1 MSKIWIG
8 NYKGPKGDTGP
19 QGEPG
24 PTGGGGEQG
33 PQGDIGP
40 IGPQGPKGDKG
51 DPGEAGPQGPAG
63 PKGDT
68 GEQGPQGIQG
78 PKGDK
83 GDTGAQGPQGIQGPA
98 GPSNISN
105 STGMLEAD
113 NHALN
118 AVQNNPD
125 ISGTLAHK
133 TKNIVGSP
141 KISGIDIY
149 DPYPSDYSNARD
161 KIEMKTKNNRTLTLK
176 IGGKLPYAS
185 IERIGTH
192 AKNQVVELPFSFGV
206 DAQGNYG
213 YYKDGADTV
222 TPFKKNPPSTNGGLE
237 VSQREGMPTP
247 TVTIQYNPNKIEL
260 GENNTG
266 YFISKSD
273 YGGDVYSGSLPVY
286 FTKCS
291 NNATEYS
298 GKAILKEYMEYYGM
312 KYIYKKAAS
321 GSYLELYD
329 FFIGSY
335 NKTKA
340 EGWLLIFTGNNFVGA
355 MEI

>member
-51 DPGEAGPQGPAG
+51 DKGDPGEQGPAG
-63 PKGDT
+63 EKGDT
-68 GEQGPQGIQG
+68 GEQGPIGLTGPQG
-78 PKGDK
+78 PKGD
-83 GDTGAQGPQGIQGPA
+83 TGEQGPQGIQGPA

-125 ISGTLAHK
+125 VSGTLAHK

-149 DPYPSDYSNARD
+149 DPYPSDYSSIRD
-161 KIEMKTKNNRTLTLK
+161 KIEMKTKHNRTLTLK
-176 IGGKLPYAS
+176 IGGKLPNAS
-185 IERIGTH
+185 IETIGTH
-192 AKNQVVELPFSFGV
+192 AKNQVVKLPFSFGV

-237 VSQREGMPTP
+237 VSQSEGMPTP

-291 NNATEYS
+291 NNTTEYS

-312 KYIYKKAAS
+312 KYIYKKVVS

>member
-8 NYKGPKGDTGP
+8 NYKGPKGDTG
-19 QGEPG
+19 E
-24 PTGGGGEQG
+24 
-33 PQGDIGP
+33 
-40 IGPQGPKGDKG
+40 
-51 DPGEAGPQGPAG
+51 
-63 PKGDT
+63 
-68 GEQGPQGIQG
+68 
-78 PKGDK
+78 
-83 GDTGAQGPQGIQGPA
+83 QGPQGIQGPA

-105 STGMLEAD
+105 SKGMLEAD

-125 ISGTLAHK
+125 VRDTLAYK
-133 TKNIVGSP
+133 TKNIKGCP
-141 KISGIDIY
+141 TIHHINILDPRPDNYAGKRDIIQINTIHCVL
-149 DPYPSDYSNARD
+149 DFGV
-161 KIEMKTKNNRTLTLK
+161 
-176 IGGKLPYAS
+176 GGKSNVARILDIGKSAS
-185 IERIGTH
+185 
-192 AKNQVVELPFSFGV
+192 NQEVRLPFSFGI
-206 DAQGNYG
+206 DADGNYG

-237 VSQREGMPTP
+237 VSQREAMPTP

-312 KYIYKKAAS
+312 KYIYKKVAS